1 MNALNGSLVRYLH
14 PANHIPR
21 KIRKDEKD
29 FSSKPDLKDLKFAV
43 KIGDIHKIEKKNCIG
58 ISVFGYEKKR
68 KNSQTMCRKILS
80 KCLKRSIY

>member
-43 KIGDIHKIEKKNCIG
+43 KIGDIHKIEKKYCIG
-58 ISVFGYEKKR
+58 ISVFGYEK
-68 KNSQTMCRKILS
+68 NVKIANLCVE
-80 KCLKRSIY
+80 KFFQNA